1 MTACRADIGA
11 DIEIVI
17 CVIVEQCISQ
27 CLIVDATSQR
37 HNENV
42 DIPSNVN
49 IQKTTET
56 CADCVFSPIHI
67 SQNHIKHCII
77 ET

>member
-1 MTACRADIGA
+1 MISGQ
-11 DIEIVI
+11 ISWLI

-67 SQNHIKHCII
+67 SQNHIKHVL
-77 ET
+77 